1 MSNKKK
7 KPKVEIINRKAG
19 FEYAFIQEYE
29 AGIMLTGTEIKSIR
43 DGNVNLSDAYCMF
56 DQQGALWVRNMF
68 IAEYD
73 HGTDNN
79 HLPRRNRQLLL
90 RKPEMK
96 KLSRGVMEKGSSII
110 PFKMYINERGFAK
123 LLIEL
128 ARGKKSFDKR
138 ETIKQRDDKREL
150 DRLQKKYN
158 VR

>member
-1 MSNKKK
+1 MATQKKR
-7 KPKVEIINRKAG
+7 PKVEIINRKAG
-19 FEYAFIQEYE
+19 FEYAFLQEYE

-43 DGNVNLSDAYCMF
+43 NGNANLSDAYCMF
-56 DQQGALWVRNMF
+56 DHQGVLWVRNMF

-90 RKPEMK
+90 KKSELR

-110 PFKMYINERGFAK
+110 PFKIIISERGFAK
-123 LLIEL
+123 VIIEL

-138 ETIKQRDDKREL
+138 ATIKQREEKRDLNRVE
-150 DRLQKKYN
+150 KEYK